1 MGLPSPRHIIS
12 SKVGALGTPFPGE
25 GHGIPEAPLLRASVA
40 GEGAV
45 QWGRQGQEQQEA
57 EGWEGGVFGGKA
69 TRNPGRGSSGAHSC
83 AGRCGVNAGPL

>member
-1 MGLPSPRHIIS
+1 MAFPKLPSS
-12 SKVGALGTPFPGE
+12 G
-25 GHGIPEAPLLRASVA
+25 LLWW
-40 GEGAV
+40 GV
-45 QWGRQGQEQQEA
+45 QSGRQGQEQQEA

>member
-1 MGLPSPRHIIS
+1 MDLPSPRHIIS

-40 GEGAV
+40 GGAV
-45 QWGRQGQEQQEA
+45 GGQGQEQQEA

-69 TRNPGRGSSGAHSC
+69 TRNPGGGQWGAGTC
-83 AGRCGVNAGPL
+83 AGRLAETAGGGG